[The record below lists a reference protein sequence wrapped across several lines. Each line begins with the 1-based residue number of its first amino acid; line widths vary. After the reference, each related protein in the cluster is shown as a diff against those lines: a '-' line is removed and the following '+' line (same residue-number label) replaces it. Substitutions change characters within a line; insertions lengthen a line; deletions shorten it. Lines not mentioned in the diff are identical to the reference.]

1 MIKND
6 LYIILLTIFFAR
18 VIASVV
24 PSNENSKQHLI
35 LFDNPDLATSYT
47 QLVQHLITINNIANV
62 VIPKKRN
69 NCPHYRLTKKRR

>member
-1 MIKND
+1 MIKNN
-6 LYIILLTIFFAR
+6 LYIILLIILFAG

-35 LFDNPDLATSYT
+35 LFDNPELATSYT

-62 VIPKKRN
+62 VIPKK
-69 NCPHYRLTKKRR
+69 KK